1 MGVIALIGYA
11 VFALRGGAPDRFTNT
26 PTLDR
31 AFLATKASGKPVLV
45 LTWSDKNA
53 VAKDLRSH
61 ALRDKQVEL
70 WIRENTHPVLIDMG
84 KDDAQA
90 RRLNVS
96 TSPTLVLLRD
106 GKEVSRR
113 EGAGKAEHVLS
124 WLQQHSGAASDW
136 LYAHPGQPLPDITGY
151 QPRVEHATP
160 DETAQPGS
168 EASASEPPNE

>member
-11 VFALRGGAPDRFTNT
+11 VFAIRGGAPDRFTNT

-45 LTWSDKNA
+45 LTWSDKNS
-53 VAKDLRSH
+53 VAKDLRAH
-61 ALRDKQVEL
+61 ALRDKKVEM

-90 RRLNVS
+90 RTLNIS

-113 EGAGKAEHVLS
+113 EGAGKAEQVLA

-136 LYAHPGQPLPDITGY
+136 LYAHPGQPLPDISGY
-151 QPRVEHATP
+151 EPRVDHGEP
-160 DETAQPGS
+160 
-168 EASASEPPNE
+168 EPPAKDDVQAGAPEPGN